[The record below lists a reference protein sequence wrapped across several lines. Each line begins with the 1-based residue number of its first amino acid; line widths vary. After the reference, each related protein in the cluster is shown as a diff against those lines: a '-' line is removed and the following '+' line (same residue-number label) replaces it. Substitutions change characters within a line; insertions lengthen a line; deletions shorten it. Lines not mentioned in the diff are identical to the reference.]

1 MLQDN
6 GKGLVVTSGRSG
18 IPELHISSRART
30 TQTSKSHTA
39 ADRTLENPSKEDN
52 LEAMRTLEN
61 AQKDM
66 LQKVPG
72 HLEPVRKADAQG
84 LGGNSGDAA
93 VSKQRP
99 NESYFAYKW
108 RISH

>member
-1 MLQDN
+1 M
-6 GKGLVVTSGRSG
+6 TSGRSG
-18 IPELHISSRART
+18 IPELHIRSRAST
-30 TQTSKSHTA
+30 TQISESHVA
-39 ADRTLENPSKEDN
+39 GVRTPANPSKEDN
-52 LEAMRTLEN
+52 LEAMRTLKN

-72 HLEPVRKADAQG
+72 HVEPVRKADAQG
-84 LGGNSGDAA
+84 LGGNSGKGV